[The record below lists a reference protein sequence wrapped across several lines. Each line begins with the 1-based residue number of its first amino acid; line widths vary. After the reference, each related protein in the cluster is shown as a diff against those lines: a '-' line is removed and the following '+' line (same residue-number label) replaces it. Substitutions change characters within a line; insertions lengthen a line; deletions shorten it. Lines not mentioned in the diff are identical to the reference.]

1 MPSDVKI
8 SFLQELDSR
17 FGKLE
22 KLSDSNSL
30 YQISGSNI
38 KIYIRY
44 SKIHDNGRAF
54 YGIREKDLQQIE
66 GYPSIMCFL
75 WDKQKEPL
83 LIPFSEYDDVL
94 RSTIPAEDGQYKVL
108 ISPKEEETELYISK
122 VGRFNVDGYFGWE
135 QIEKLFNFSDKKKV
149 PNLSHSQ
156 IQTLL
161 GAIGVSKEFEVWIPP
176 VDRTRLDWN
185 IARQFTPKDSLPN
198 GFEQVANILHEVDVI
213 WVKRGSNAVKAL
225 FEVEHST
232 PIYSGLL
239 RFNDIHLVAP
249 ELKARFSIVANS
261 ERRSLFARQINRPT
275 FRASGLED
283 LCTFFEYTDVHN
295 WYERVSGRKNEK

>member
-1 MPSDVKI
+1 MPSDAKI
-8 SFLQELDSR
+8 CFLQELGSR

-22 KLSDSNSL
+22 KFGESNSL

-38 KIYIRY
+38 QIYIRY
-44 SKIHDNGRAF
+44 SKTHSNGRAF

-66 GYPSIMCFL
+66 GYPSILCFL
-75 WDKQKEPL
+75 WDGQKEPL
-83 LIPFSEYDDVL
+83 LIPFSEYDDVF
-94 RSTIPAEDGQYKVL
+94 RSTTPAEDGQYKVL
-108 ISPKEEETELYISK
+108 ISPREETTELYISK
-122 VGRFNVDGYFGWE
+122 AGRFNVDGYFGWE
-135 QIEKLFNFSDKKKV
+135 QIEKLVSLSNGKKV
-149 PNLSHSQ
+149 PDLSHSQ

-161 GAIGVSKEFEVWIPP
+161 GAIGVSKEFDVWIPP
-176 VDRTRLDWN
+176 IDRTRLDWN
-185 IARQFTPKDSLPN
+185 IARQFTPKDNLPN
-198 GFEQVANILHEVDVI
+198 GFEQVVHILREVDVVWI
-213 WVKRGSNAVKAL
+213 KRGSNTVKAL

-275 FRASGLED
+275 FKASGLED

-295 WYERVSGRKNEK
+295 WHERISGR

>member
-1 MPSDVKI
+1 MPSDAKI
-8 SFLQELDSR
+8 VFLQELGSR

-22 KLSDSNSL
+22 KFGESNSL

-38 KIYIRY
+38 QIYIRY
-44 SKIHDNGRAF
+44 SKIHSNGRAF

-66 GYPSIMCFL
+66 GYPSILCFL
-75 WDKQKEPL
+75 WDDQKEPL
-83 LIPFSEYDDVL
+83 LIPFSEYDDVF
-94 RSTIPAEDGQYKVL
+94 RSTTPAEDGQYKVL
-108 ISPKEEETELYISK
+108 ISPKEETTELYISK
-122 VGRFNVDGYFGWE
+122 AGRFNVDGYFGWE
-135 QIEKLFNFSDKKKV
+135 QIEKLVAFTNGKKI
-149 PNLSHSQ
+149 PDLSHSQ

-176 VDRTRLDWN
+176 IDRTRLDWN
-185 IARQFTPKDSLPN
+185 IARQFTPKDNLPN
-198 GFEQVANILHEVDVI
+198 GFEQVVHILREVDVVWI
-213 WVKRGSNAVKAL
+213 KRGSNTVKAL

-275 FRASGLED
+275 FKTSGLED

-295 WYERVSGRKNEK
+295 WHERVSGR